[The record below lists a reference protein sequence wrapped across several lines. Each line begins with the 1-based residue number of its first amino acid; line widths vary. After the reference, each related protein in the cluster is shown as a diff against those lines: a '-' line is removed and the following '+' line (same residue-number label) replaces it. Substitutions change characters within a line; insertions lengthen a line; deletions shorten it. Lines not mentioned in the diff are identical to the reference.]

1 MPLDIEIGGLADFLI
16 DFREEVFLEI
26 LYFAAF
32 PADQVVMRFGF
43 SLEPVEGAAS
53 IYFLRK
59 ALVNKNREI
68 SIDCAKAESG
78 ELRFELIV

>member
-16 DFREEVFLEI
+16 DFREEVFLKI

-32 PADQVVMRFGF
+32 SADQVVMRFGF
-43 SLEPVEGAAS
+43 SLEPVEGAAG
-53 IYFLRK
+53 IYFLCK
-59 ALVNKNREI
+59 ALFDKNREV